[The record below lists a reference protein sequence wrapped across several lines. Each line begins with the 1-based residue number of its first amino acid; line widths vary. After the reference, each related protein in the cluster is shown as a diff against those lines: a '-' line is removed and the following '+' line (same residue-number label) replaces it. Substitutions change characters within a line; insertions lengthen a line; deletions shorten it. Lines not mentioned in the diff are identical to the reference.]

1 LVEVP
6 FYWLDIFTSTPFKGN
21 PAAVCL
27 MKTDLEDSLYL
38 NIAKEL
44 GLTETAFTEKIGKR
58 DYKLRWFTSRREVPM
73 CGYATIATAY
83 MLAKE
88 YGVKSPISFHTMSGV
103 FPAEVID
110 SQVTINFPLY
120 PPSLM
125 KKTKNDRLLEP
136 LGVKDYVE
144 LRRSDGPIIF
154 MVELNTPEEVRRL
167 DPDPKIRNVL
177 KELNAFFIIATA
189 KGEGSFDYVH
199 RVFNQGGED
208 HGCGVAQC
216 ALGPYWQAK
225 LGKSKMHSLQPS
237 ERGSEIFVELTDDA
251 TRITGKTSILI
262 KGTLS
267 I

>member
-1 LVEVP
+1 MIDIP
-6 FYWLDIFTSTPFKGN
+6 FYWLDIFSSKPFRGN
-21 PAAVCL
+21 PAAVCV

-38 NIAKEL
+38 SIAKEL
-44 GLTETAFTEKIGKR
+44 GLTETAFTEKIDESEYR
-58 DYKLRWFTSRREVPM
+58 LRWFTSRREAPM

-83 MLAKE
+83 TLAKE

-103 FPAEVID
+103 FLAEVEKN
-110 SQVTINFPLY
+110 QVTINFPFY
-120 PPSLM
+120 PTSFI
-125 KKTKNDRLLEP
+125 KKTKDERLLEP

-154 MVELNTPEEVRRL
+154 MVELNSPEEV
-167 DPDPKIRNVL
+167 
-177 KELNAFFIIATA
+177 KELNPDPRIRDELKEMDAFFIIATA
-189 KGEGSFDYVH
+189 KGEDPFDYVH

-225 LGKSKMHSLQPS
+225 LGKSKMRSLQPS
-237 ERGSEIFVELTDDA
+237 ERGSEILVELTDDA
-251 TRITGKTSILI
+251 TRITGAATMLI
-262 KGTLS
+262 KGTLT